1 MSTLEQTVPAPP
13 PPAEQTP
20 AGRRQPF
27 TGRVPMQ
34 TDQTVV
40 EAPAFVEM
48 HDPHAQADWASVR
61 ESGIGEMLAGYN
73 LTLALAMVEQSGMA
87 GKLLG
92 DGGCARAALL
102 EGLDPAM
109 GEGLVDYLAI
119 RGVVACGDDDAVV
132 PTDRGRLLL
141 SEVPRALL
149 GYYNEAYAPVLRRGA
164 SLLDGTLA
172 YGTDVERDGEAL
184 GRHCEVLFRSFGT
197 RAVMRMLDSME
208 AHCVLDLGCGSGG
221 LLIDACRQNPALR
234 GIGLD
239 NSPQVVRYGRQRV
252 AAAGLSHRVRMVEGD
267 AFQPETWPEECGEA
281 DAIVTVG
288 TLHEHFRHGEQAV
301 IDVLNAYADFLGERG
316 RGVVLAEPELYRDA
330 RDADF
335 YLIHTFTRQ
344 GYPRRRDDWC
354 ALFERSRLR
363 CREVVQVPETGFRFV
378 YFHLTPA

>member
-1 MSTLEQTVPAPP
+1 MLTEQTVA
-13 PPAEQTP
+13 
-20 AGRRQPF
+20 AG
-27 TGRVPMQ
+27 
-34 TDQTVV
+34 
-40 EAPAFVEM
+40 PAFVEM
-48 HDPHAQADWASVR
+48 HDQRAQGDWAKVR
-61 ESGIGEMLAGYN
+61 DSGIGDMLAGYN

-87 GKLLG
+87 RKLLG
-92 DGGCARAALL
+92 DGGCGRAALL

-119 RGVVACGDDDAVV
+119 RGVIAYAEDDAVV

-141 SEVPRALL
+141 SDVPMALL
-149 GYYNEAYAPVLRRGA
+149 GYYHEAYAPVLRRGA

-172 YGTDVERDGEAL
+172 YGTHLGRDGEAL

-197 RAVMRMLDSME
+197 RVVTRMLDAME

-239 NSPQVVRYGRQRV
+239 VSPEVVRYGQQRV
-252 AAAGLSHRVRMVEGD
+252 AAAGMSHRVRVVEGD
-267 AFQPETWPEECGEA
+267 AFRPETWPEECGEA
-281 DAIVTVG
+281 DAILTVG
-288 TLHEHFRHGEQAV
+288 TLHEHFRHGEEAV
-301 IDVLNAYADFLGERG
+301 IEVLNAYADFLGERG

-344 GYPRRRDDWC
+344 GYPRRHEDWC

-378 YFHLTPA
+378 YFNLVPA